1 MQNMRPRC
9 AMPNLTHHNE
19 DNTMKHTDRPF
30 RLLGA
35 FAALLEDHRKD
46 FDGFVRDVENVRFGR
61 TALDG
66 QQKNRLRYALNNMG
80 LLLIDIQDCIKSGMY
95 DGDEL
100 DVLVQ
105 TKNDWLDMKRR
116 VDDYMASINQ
126 IEESTERVLQPL
138 RVS

>member
-1 MQNMRPRC
+1 
-9 AMPNLTHHNE
+9 
-19 DNTMKHTDRPF
+19 MKQADRPL

-35 FAALLEDHRKD
+35 FTALLEDHRKD

-80 LLLIDIQDCIKSGMY
+80 LLLIDIQDCVKSGMY
-95 DGDEL
+95 EGDDL

-105 TKNDWLDMKRR
+105 TKNDWLDVKRR
-116 VDDYMASINQ
+116 VDDYMQSINE
-126 IEESTERVLQPL
+126 IEEATDRVLQPL
-138 RVS
+138 RVASAGR

>member
-1 MQNMRPRC
+1 
-9 AMPNLTHHNE
+9 
-19 DNTMKHTDRPF
+19 MKQADRPL

-35 FAALLEDHRKD
+35 FTALLEDHRKD

-80 LLLIDIQDCIKSGMY
+80 LLLIDIQDCVKSGMY
-95 DGDEL
+95 EGDDL

-116 VDDYMASINQ
+116 VDDYMQSINE
-126 IEESTERVLQPL
+126 IEEATDRVLQPL
-138 RVS
+138 CVASAGH

>member
-1 MQNMRPRC
+1 
-9 AMPNLTHHNE
+9 
-19 DNTMKHTDRPF
+19 MKHTDRPV

-46 FDGFVRDVENVRFGR
+46 FDSFVRDVENVRFGR
-61 TALDG
+61 TSLDG

-80 LLLIDIQDCIKSGMY
+80 LLLIDIQDCVKSGMY
-95 DGDEL
+95 DGEEL

-116 VDDYMASINQ
+116 VDDYIAAINQ

-138 RVS
+138 RVN

>member
-1 MQNMRPRC
+1 
-9 AMPNLTHHNE
+9 
-19 DNTMKHTDRPF
+19 MKQADRPL

-35 FAALLEDHRKD
+35 FTALLEDHRKD

-80 LLLIDIQDCIKSGMY
+80 LLLIDIQDCVKSGMY
-95 DGDEL
+95 EGDDL

-116 VDDYMASINQ
+116 VDDYMQSINE
-126 IEESTERVLQPL
+126 IEEATDRVLQPL
-138 RVS
+138 RVASAGR